1 MNGEKLNLAIGSTL
15 DEYLI
20 TQILGVGGF
29 SIVYLAQHIPSQ
41 VQVVLKEYMPRKLA
55 QRMPDD
61 HILPREEQDGELFY
75 QGRKLF
81 LHEAKVLATLKH
93 PNIVNVTSF
102 FSAND
107 TVYMVMDHQ
116 PGVNLKEYIESHK
129 KNISERFMLT
139 VFPPLLDGLKEI
151 HRHGL
156 LHLDIKPGNIHLCQ
170 GGHPILLDFGAV
182 HKRHLGRR
190 HQLNQVISSGF
201 SPLEQY
207 QATGYMGPWSDIY
220 AIGATMRCTLEGIAP
235 PPAAERAEN
244 DTLKPLATVLKRK
257 YSSQLLEV
265 IDWTMEVDPL
275 LRPQT
280 VDELISALQDL
291 LPAPGERDKDVSSWL
306 NSVLFKPIGKLP

>member
-1 MNGEKLNLAIGSTL
+1 MNLAIGSIL
-15 DEYLI
+15 DEYVI
-20 TQILGVGGF
+20 SQVLGVGGF
-29 SIVYLAQHIPSQ
+29 SIVYLAQHIPTQ
-41 VQVVLKEYMPRKLA
+41 VHVVLKEYMPRKLA

-81 LHEAKVLATLKH
+81 LHEATVLATLKH

-107 TVYMVMDHQ
+107 TVYMVMEHQ
-116 PGVNLKEYIESHK
+116 PGVNLKEYIETHK
-129 KNISERFMLT
+129 RNISERFMLT
-139 VFPPLLDGLKEI
+139 VFPPLLNGLKEI
-151 HRHGL
+151 HIHGL
-156 LHLDIKPGNIHLCQ
+156 LHLDIKPGNIHLCP

-201 SPLEQY
+201 SPVEQY

-220 AIGATMRCTLEGIAP
+220 AIGATMRCALEGVAP
-235 PPAAERAEN
+235 PPAIDRAEN
-244 DTLKPLATVLKRK
+244 DTLKPLAILYKRK
-257 YSSQLLEV
+257 FSSQLLEA
-265 IDWTMEVDPL
+265 IDWAMEIDPL

-280 VDELISALQDL
+280 VDELIHALQDL
-291 LPAPGERDKDVSSWL
+291 LPNPGERDKEGSRLLGTVA
-306 NSVLFKPIGKLP
+306 FKPTGKQP